1 MYYIY
6 EKSSTL
12 IMGKV
17 YMGEMRPDHR
27 KSYKTMSAAKA
38 ALSRASK
45 QWWDLIGRYGN
56 EPRDNDPVFRMG
68 IAEAAHFHKTIEKQ
82 VKRRVLEGFGGKEYY
97 EPVNTPNYMSPSSET
112 YWSM

>member
-17 YMGEMRPDHR
+17 YRGEMRPDHR

-45 QWWDLIGRYGN
+45 QWWDLLGRYGDPT
-56 EPRDNDPVFRMG
+56 ENDPVFRYG
-68 IAEAAHFHKTIEKQ
+68 IAEADYFHKNIE
-82 VKRRVLEGFGGKEYY
+82 RRVAKRNLSTGIVY
-97 EPVNTPNYMSPSSET
+97 EETINTPAYMSPACES